1 MNNRTLAWASA
12 ILLLAVILGAFGA
25 HGIRDRVDIRAYG
38 DWQTGAQY
46 QFFHGLALL
55 GLAAIDI
62 RLHSRIV
69 TLVRIF
75 FVLGVLCFSGSL
87 YVLATRSILG
97 TEGITRFIG
106 PITPLGGLLF
116 MAGWATL
123 FIGAVRKTDG
133 AQ

>member
-12 ILLLAVILGAFGA
+12 ILLLAVALGAFGA
-25 HGIRDRVDIRAYG
+25 HGIRDRVDVRAYN

-55 GLAAIDI
+55 GLSALDM
-62 RLHSRIV
+62 RLASRTV

-97 TEGITRFIG
+97 TEALTRFIG

-123 FIGAVRKTDG
+123 FIGAVRKN
-133 AQ
+133 